1 MELIR
6 WGIIGCGKIA
16 DKFASDLKLTQNGI
30 LVAVASKDIIRA
42 KKFGEKYNVS
52 KAYGNYEELV
62 KNPEVDAIYIA
73 TTHNFH
79 HPNTLLCLEH
89 QKAVLCEKPLAIN
102 AKQVKEMVDLARR
115 KKVFFMEALWT
126 KFLPHFQI
134 VSSMVQEGKLGKMQ
148 SMQVNFG
155 FKPYDP
161 IPDRL
166 FNPELGGG
174 SLLDIGIYNVFMAL
188 SLMGKP
194 DGIHASM
201 SPAPTGVDEQCAVT
215 FTYKNGGFAQLL
227 SSLSSNL
234 ATSCDIAGTMGRIH
248 LSNRFYEPSTIINY
262 YPSSFNSGT
271 IIPCTKPKGWGYHEQ
286 ISHVNLCISKG
297 LTESP
302 IMTHDDS
309 LLLMTTLDEIRIKA
323 GIKYMSYEL

>member
-1 MELIR
+1 METIR

-30 LVAVASKDIIRA
+30 LVAVASKDKQRA
-42 KKFGEKYNVS
+42 LSFGNKYNVS
-52 KAYGNYEELV
+52 SAYGNYEELV
-62 KNPEVDAIYIA
+62 TKPDIDAIYIA

-79 HPNTLLCLEH
+79 HSNTLLCLENG
-89 QKAVLCEKPLAIN
+89 KAVLCEKPLAIN
-102 AKQVKEMVDLARR
+102 VNQVKEMIDLARR

-126 KFLPHFQI
+126 KFLPHYQI
-134 VSSMVQEGKLGKMQ
+134 VTSMVQEGKLGRLQ

-155 FKPYDP
+155 FKPYHP

-166 FNPELGGG
+166 FNPALGGG

-188 SLMGKP
+188 SIMGKP
-194 DGIHASM
+194 DGIHALM
-201 SPAPTGVDEQCAVT
+201 SQAPTGVDEQCAVT
-215 FTYKNGGFAQLL
+215 FSYNNGGFAQLL
-227 SSLSSNL
+227 SSFSSNL
-234 ATSCDIAGTMGRIH
+234 ATGCDIAGTEGRLN

-262 YPSSFNSGT
+262 YPSNFTSAT

-286 ISHVNLCISKG
+286 ISHVNQCISNG

-309 LLLMTTLDEIRIKA
+309 LLLMTILDEIRIKA
-323 GIKYMSYEL
+323 GIRYINYEL